1 MREPA
6 IAVLWAA
13 ATADEARRRLVEAPV
28 DLLVVDLTL
37 EAPGD
42 GLDLTRELA
51 AEHPDLRLVALNGTV
66 DPGLEQMAIE
76 AGAAR
81 FLNKSSAPPAIV
93 SALREVGAQPAR
105 RRRSRNDGLGQRP
118 ARIGIGAVRKLLS
131 ERELEVLNQI
141 RLGRTNREIAQRLGI
156 SISTVNKHV
165 HHVLTKLEAKNRAH
179 AASMFGSRP
188 RASD

>member
-1 MREPA
+1 M
-6 IAVLWAA
+6 
-13 ATADEARRRLVEAPV
+13 
-28 DLLVVDLTL
+28 
-37 EAPGD
+37 
-42 GLDLTRELA
+42 
-51 AEHPDLRLVALNGTV
+51 
-66 DPGLEQMAIE
+66 
-76 AGAAR
+76 
-81 FLNKSSAPPAIV
+81 
-93 SALREVGAQPAR
+93 SALREVGAQSAR
-105 RRRSRNDGLGQRP
+105 RGRSRDDGLAQEP
-118 ARIGIGAVRKLLS
+118 ARIGVSMVRKLLS